1 MQGLAY
7 RDRSSARRRDRLEA
21 VDREPG
27 GAEPE
32 RLVTA
37 QNEPFG
43 LAVGATRVYSTA
55 PAG

>member
-7 RDRSSARRRDRLEA
+7 RDRSCARRRDRLEA
-21 VDREPG
+21 VDREPK
-27 GAEPE
+27 

-37 QNEPFG
+37 QSEPFG